1 MWPGL
6 LGCHNLTQTSQDLT
20 EIKNTQKMSLS
31 EFRYYLNKK
40 EAGLKTASGLDSY
53 SEREV
58 WRVVGGG
65 DLLLFPQLVR
75 KGFSVATEDR
85 VRGNGFRLKG

>member
-1 MWPGL
+1 
-6 LGCHNLTQTSQDLT
+6 
-20 EIKNTQKMSLS
+20 MSLS

-75 KGFSVATEDR
+75 KGFSVATEEWEETGSGWKVEAR
-85 VRGNGFRLKG
+85 

>member
-58 WRVVGGG
+58 WRVVGGRG
-65 DLLLFPQLVR
+65 FATFPPISQERLLCCH
-75 KGFSVATEDR
+75 
-85 VRGNGFRLKG
+85 